1 MDCDDKLSLVRKHAL
16 CALAYSQ
23 AADQLI
29 AVSSLATRS
38 EWDLAWE
45 VTSRARVLCK
55 NIPQSTAVEIQTETL
70 PAELELRRAAHMACD
85 PHRTAISGVGSQV
98 LV

>member
-1 MDCDDKLSLVRKHAL
+1 MDCDEKLSLVRKHAL

-45 VTSRARVLCK
+45 VTSRARLLCVEAR
-55 NIPQSTAVEIQTETL
+55 NQLQEHTAE
-70 PAELELRRAAHMACD
+70 HGC
-85 PHRTAISGVGSQV
+85 
-98 LV
+98 